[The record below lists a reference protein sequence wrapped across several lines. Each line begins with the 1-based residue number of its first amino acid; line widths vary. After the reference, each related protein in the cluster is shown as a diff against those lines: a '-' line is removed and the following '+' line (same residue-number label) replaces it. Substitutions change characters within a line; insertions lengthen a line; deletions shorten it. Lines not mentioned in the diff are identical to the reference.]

1 MPRENKFNLQW
12 LKSKNNKIK
21 STYLHLDKCNIGRSR
36 ALITFTV
43 PTMTSRRSQLILIK
57 DIKNYFAKRLQNLK
71 VNIQYFSVIELGLQK
86 WNPHLHFQI
95 WYEEENDG
103 RIEKAYYKTI
113 KQFSLAQKRCE
124 YTQESKGILNPTS
137 SFNYIIKE
145 FDNTILSDK
154 DILDLDLARRKLKQG
169 EAKNIQ
175 FFSRS
180 RLLHPHLLYKKLK
193 QKYKLEYMTV
203 DKLMNGYAIRLT
215 GLKLMKARQNRN
227 FPYVIFKGGAIQI
240 DYIKIYNLALLT
252 LFYMYSYIYL
262 SSQKSIYYNKRNN
275 SYFYKNINTYA
286 RRIIKKTSNSPPFK
300 IGQRFNSHFRN

>member
-1 MPRENKFNLQW
+1 MPRENQLNLQW
-12 LKSKNNKIK
+12 LKSKNKKIK
-21 STYLHLDKCNIGRSR
+21 STYLYLDKCNIGRSR

-71 VNIQYFSVIELGLQK
+71 ANIQYFSVIELGLKK

-95 WYEEENDG
+95 WYDEDDDS

-113 KQFSLAQKRCE
+113 EKFALVQKRCE
-124 YTQESKGILNPTS
+124 YIQESKGILSPTS

-154 DILDLDLARRKLKQG
+154 DILDLDLARRRLKQG

-180 RLLHPHLLYKKLK
+180 RLQYPHQLYKKLK
-193 QKYKLEYMTV
+193 QKYKLEYMAV
-203 DKLMNGYAIRLT
+203 DKLMNAYAIRLT
-215 GLKLMKARQNRN
+215 GLKLMQARENEN
-227 FPYVIFKGGAIQI
+227 FPYVIFKGGAIQV
-240 DYIKIYNLALLT
+240 DHIKIYNLALLT

-262 SSQKSIYYNKRNN
+262 SSVKSIYSNKDFRKNYSN
-275 SYFYKNINTYA
+275 KLVYKKFNKYEFIKFNYF
-286 RRIIKKTSNSPPFK
+286 
-300 IGQRFNSHFRN
+300 